1 MKIYIDENINDFDLD
16 EAMTLLSEQRRE
28 QVARYK
34 LEGPRRQAVLYQS
47 AARGV

>member
-34 LEGPRRQAVLYQS
+34 LEGPRR
-47 AARGV
+47 